1 MCLIGDF
8 WITATV
14 LQCYKILPGIPSTP
28 EGPGGPSSP
37 GGPAIAAQS
46 PGKGHHSHKICMIK
60 EMSQTQHRHQS
71 TVFDYPAL

>member
-1 MCLIGDF
+1 MCLNGDF
-8 WITATV
+8 GITATI
-14 LQCYKILPGIPSTP
+14 LQCYNICNILPGIPSTP

-60 EMSQTQHRHQS
+60 EMSQTQHRHHS
-71 TVFDYPAL
+71 F